1 MGTSAATD
9 ASDMTAA
16 SRYVFVGFLAVGI
29 VGGLIISLGF
39 IPLSVAVFALVAGA
53 ALLMLR
59 STTMLLLLAI
69 STFVIHG
76 MIGYFLRITQAQWIP
91 YALCLVI
98 GFHVLINH
106 LSNRKTDIS
115 TPLPLV
121 FKTALGSLAIFLII
135 LFYSTAVHQ
144 PNPISALA
152 AVKNYVP
159 LWMATLLLLSTSAQ
173 NIDLKKVWV
182 IGLGILFL
190 QLPIVLWQFLVVAP
204 TRMDVNAN
212 SNADAIVGSFGG
224 NIEAGGNNATLTIF
238 CLLILAFYLSLW
250 RAKRVGG
257 LLTLGVVAVCLTVFM
272 VGEVKG
278 LFVWLPLLLAVVFGA
293 DIIKQPLRFIAYA
306 STFLCIMAA
315 LFFAQQQI
323 YWEKTKKTSVLDN
336 ISDMA
341 YFFDPNEQNY
351 KTGEIGRGAALAL
364 WIQARDLSVT
374 ERLIGTGAGASRIS
388 QTGGIGKIALQYL
401 PLSIAASTAAIQ
413 LWETGLLGLLSYM
426 TFLAASLLVA
436 FRLSRSQ
443 RLNEIERA
451 SASSFTVLFLIALS
465 LIFYNSGQMDEPS
478 TQLMI
483 AGALGFLGVLC
494 RRAWPATEK
503 SSTGSSPVLQ
513 PAQ

>member
-1 MGTSAATD
+1 MGTSVVTD
-9 ASDMTAA
+9 AGHLAGA
-16 SRYVFVGFLAVGI
+16 SRYVLVGFLAVGI
-29 VGGLIISLGF
+29 VSGLIISLGF
-39 IPLSVAVFALVAGA
+39 IQLSVAIFALVAGA

-59 STTMLLLLAI
+59 GTTMLLLLVI
-69 STFVIHG
+69 STFVVQG
-76 MIGYFLRITQAQWIP
+76 MIGYFLRISQAQWIP
-91 YALCLVI
+91 YALCLVV
-98 GFHVLINH
+98 GFHLLINN
-106 LSNRKTDIS
+106 LSNRKLDIS
-115 TPLPLV
+115 IPLPLI
-121 FKTALGSLAIFLII
+121 FKTALGSLSIFLII

-144 PNPISALA
+144 PSLGSALA

-159 LWMATLLLLSTSAQ
+159 LWVATLLLLSPAAQ
-173 NIDLKKVWV
+173 NINLKKVWM
-182 IGLGILFL
+182 IGLWILLL

-204 TRMDVNAN
+204 NRMDVNAN

-238 CLLILAFYLSLW
+238 CLLIMAFYLSLW
-250 RAKRVGG
+250 RSKRVGG
-257 LLTLGVVAVCLTVFM
+257 FFTLGVVAVSLAVFM

-293 DIIKQPLRFIAYA
+293 DIIKQPLRFIAYT

-323 YWEKTKKTSVLDN
+323 YWEKTKKASIIDN

-364 WIQARDLSVT
+364 WIHARDLSVT

-388 QTGGIGKIALQYL
+388 QTGGVGKIALQYL

-413 LWETGLLGLLSYM
+413 LWETGLLGLFSYVA
-426 TFLAASLLVA
+426 FLAASLAAA

-451 SASSFTVLFLIALS
+451 SATAFAVLFLIALS
-465 LIFYNSGQMDEPS
+465 LIFYNTGQMDEPS

-483 AGALGFLGVLC
+483 AGALGFLGILC
-494 RRAWPATEK
+494 RRAWPSPDK
-503 SSTGSSPVLQ
+503 PSVDNSPVPEPMQ
-513 PAQ
+513 